1 MKKMVADPHRLFM
14 SVEEYL
20 AFDQNSL
27 DARYEFIDGLVTML
41 AGGTVNHSRIS
52 INLIVALNSLLRGK
66 SCMVYNSDMRMSIS
80 ATRYVYP
87 DISVSCDPR
96 DQEQGDSDIIQFPCV
111 VFEVL
116 SASTEAYDRGR
127 KFDYYRACPA
137 LQEYVL
143 VDTQLQAIDLYRR
156 QTENL
161 WTFHPFRS
169 ADEIELK
176 SLNIRFPIS
185 SVYENVTFPE
195 DIA

>member
-1 MKKMVADPHRLFM
+1 MVADPHRLFM

-20 AFDQNSL
+20 ALDSSSP
-27 DARYEFIDGLVTML
+27 DARYEFIDGIVTML
-41 AGGTVNHSRIS
+41 AGGTINHSRIS
-52 INLIVALNSLLRGK
+52 VNLIVALDGLLRGK
-66 SCMVYNSDMRMSIS
+66 SCMVCNSDMRLEIS

-96 DQEQGDSDIIQFPCV
+96 DQEQGDRDSIQYPCI

-127 KFDYYRACPA
+127 KFDYYRACPT
-137 LQEYVL
+137 LREYVL
-143 VDTQLQAIDLYRR
+143 VDTQQQAIDLYRR

-169 ADEIELK
+169 GDEVELK
-176 SLNIRFPIS
+176 SINVHFPID
-185 SVYENVTFPE
+185 SVYENVSFPVDTF
-195 DIA
+195 

>member
-1 MKKMVADPHRLFM
+1 MEKMAADSHRLSM

-20 AFDQNSL
+20 TFDNSSL
-27 DARYEFIDGLVTML
+27 DARYEFIDGIVTML

-52 INLIVALNSLLRGK
+52 INLIIALDSLLRGK
-66 SCMVYNSDMRMSIS
+66 PCMVYNSDMRMGIS

-96 DQEQGDSDIIQFPCV
+96 DQEQGDRDTIQYPCV

-127 KFDYYRACPA
+127 KFDYYRACPT

-143 VDTQLQAIDLYRR
+143 VDTQQQAIDLYRR

-161 WTFHPFRS
+161 WTFHPFRPG
-169 ADEIELK
+169 DEVELK
-176 SLNIRFPIS
+176 SINIRFPIAPAY
-185 SVYENVTFPE
+185 VNVSFPE
-195 DIA
+195 DAF

>member
-1 MKKMVADPHRLFM
+1 MAADPHRLYM
-14 SVEEYL
+14 GVEEYL
-20 AFDQNSL
+20 AFDHNSL
-27 DARYEFIDGLVTML
+27 DARYEFIDGIVTML

-52 INLIVALNSLLRGK
+52 VNLIVALNSLLRGK
-66 SCMVYNSDMRMSIS
+66 SCMIYNSDMRMSIS

-96 DQEQGDSDIIQFPCV
+96 DQERGDSDIIQYPCI

-127 KFDYYRACPA
+127 KFDYYRVCPT
-137 LQEYVL
+137 LLEYVL

-169 ADEIELK
+169 GDEVELK
-176 SLNIRFPIS
+176 SLNIRFPIVS
-185 SVYENVTFPE
+185 AYEDVAFSE
-195 DIA
+195 DIV

>member
-1 MKKMVADPHRLFM
+1 MAADPHRLFM

-20 AFDQNSL
+20 AFDRSSM
-27 DARYEFIDGLVTML
+27 DARYEFIDGIVTML
-41 AGGTVNHSRIS
+41 AGGTVNHSRICV
-52 INLIVALNSLLRGK
+52 NLIVALNSLLRGK
-66 SCMVYNSDMRMSIS
+66 SCMVYNSDMRMGIS

-96 DQEQGDSDIIQFPCV
+96 DQEQGDRDIIQYPCV
-111 VFEVL
+111 VFEVF

-127 KFDYYRACPA
+127 KFEYYRVCPT

-143 VDTQLQAIDLYRR
+143 VDTQQQAIDLYRR

-169 ADEIELK
+169 GDEVELK
-176 SLNIRFPIS
+176 SLSIRFPIA
-185 SVYENVTFPE
+185 SVYEDVAFPE

>member
-1 MKKMVADPHRLFM
+1 MVADPHRLFM

-52 INLIVALNSLLRGK
+52 INLLVALNSLLRGK
-66 SCMVYNSDMRMSIS
+66 SCMVYNLDMRMGIS

-87 DISVSCDPR
+87 DISVSCDSR
-96 DQEQGDSDIIQFPCV
+96 DQDQGDSDIIQYPCV

-143 VDTQLQAIDLYRR
+143 VDTQLRAIDLYRR

-169 ADEIELK
+169 GDEIELK
-176 SLNIRFPIS
+176 GLNIRFPIS
-185 SVYENVTFPE
+185 SVYEDVTFPE

>member
-1 MKKMVADPHRLFM
+1 MVADPHRLFM

-20 AFDQNSL
+20 ALDSSSP
-27 DARYEFIDGLVTML
+27 DARYEFIDGIVTML
-41 AGGTVNHSRIS
+41 AGGTINHSRIS
-52 INLIVALNSLLRGK
+52 VNLIVALDGLLHGK
-66 SCMVYNSDMRMSIS
+66 SCMVCNSDMRLEIS

-96 DQEQGDSDIIQFPCV
+96 DQEQGDRDSIQYPCI

-127 KFDYYRACPA
+127 KFDYYRTCPT
-137 LQEYVL
+137 LREYVL
-143 VDTQLQAIDLYRR
+143 VDTQQQAIDLYRR

-169 ADEIELK
+169 GDEVELK
-176 SLNIRFPIS
+176 SINVHFPID
-185 SVYENVTFPE
+185 SVYENVSFPVDTF
-195 DIA
+195 

>member
-1 MKKMVADPHRLFM
+1 MVADPHRLFM

-20 AFDQNSL
+20 ALDSSSP
-27 DARYEFIDGLVTML
+27 DARYEFIDGIVTML
-41 AGGTVNHSRIS
+41 AGGTINHSRIS
-52 INLIVALNSLLRGK
+52 VNLIVALDGLLRGK
-66 SCMVYNSDMRMSIS
+66 SCMVCNSDMRLEIS

-96 DQEQGDSDIIQFPCV
+96 DQEQGDRDSIQYPCI

-127 KFDYYRACPA
+127 KFDYYRACPT
-137 LQEYVL
+137 LREYVL
-143 VDTQLQAIDLYRR
+143 VDTQQQAIDLYRR

-169 ADEIELK
+169 GDEVELK
-176 SLNIRFPIS
+176 SINVHFPID
-185 SVYENVTFPE
+185 SVYQNVSFPV
-195 DIA
+195 DIF

>member
-1 MKKMVADPHRLFM
+1 MVADPHRLFM

-20 AFDQNSL
+20 ALDSSSP
-27 DARYEFIDGLVTML
+27 DARYEFIDGIVTML
-41 AGGTVNHSRIS
+41 AGGTINHSRMS
-52 INLIVALNSLLRGK
+52 VNLIVALDGLLHGK
-66 SCMVYNSDMRMSIS
+66 SCMVCNSDMRLEIS

-96 DQEQGDSDIIQFPCV
+96 DQEQGDRDSIQYPCI

-127 KFDYYRACPA
+127 KFDYYRACPT
-137 LQEYVL
+137 LREYVL
-143 VDTQLQAIDLYRR
+143 VDTQQQAIDLYRR

-169 ADEIELK
+169 GDEVELK
-176 SLNIRFPIS
+176 SINVHFPID
-185 SVYENVTFPE
+185 SVYENVSFPVDTF
-195 DIA
+195 

>member
-1 MKKMVADPHRLFM
+1 MVADPHRLFM

-20 AFDQNSL
+20 ALDSSSP
-27 DARYEFIDGLVTML
+27 DARYEFIDGIVTML
-41 AGGTVNHSRIS
+41 AGDTINHSRIS
-52 INLIVALNSLLRGK
+52 VNLIVALDGLLRGK
-66 SCMVYNSDMRMSIS
+66 SCMVCNSDMRLEIS

-96 DQEQGDSDIIQFPCV
+96 DQEQGDRDSIQYPCI

-127 KFDYYRACPA
+127 KFDYYRACPT
-137 LQEYVL
+137 LREYVL
-143 VDTQLQAIDLYRR
+143 VDTQQQAIDLYRR

-169 ADEIELK
+169 GDEVELK
-176 SLNIRFPIS
+176 SINVHFPID
-185 SVYENVTFPE
+185 SVYENVSFPVDTF
-195 DIA
+195 